1 MRFRRNLSS
10 IVSRYHCKQ
19 NITVNCVQ
27 MMRFRPLRPCA
38 VTLVKTN
45 KVPAASLLF
54 KARLIS
60 LSSDGRQ
67 LCVEESIN
75 TRMQFQG
82 YQVRHNSTAPFYT
95 FPLIVGVQDFLTG
108 FHDFTGLPWWATI
121 ISTTIFFRLAITLPL
136 AREQAITLAKTEL
149 IQPTINEILE
159 ALKHNIAIKGKR
171 AGKSLEEVNREF
183 RMEARLNLRD
193 IYKREKC
200 SPLKMYLL
208 PWAQLPLWIL
218 ISLALRNISGFFPK
232 TPEQEGMSL
241 CHPDLMNGGIGWIT
255 DLSISDP
262 YFILPIIIGITNLLN
277 IEMNTLRKKAPTKR
291 QRIITRVFRTLTV
304 AMVFF
309 ASQVPTA
316 MSLYWATSSSYG
328 LIQNLLLMQPPVRRA
343 LGIPRA
349 PSESVTPLKDKME
362 ILRLRLSQ
370 LMEIQRKS

>member
-1 MRFRRNLSS
+1 
-10 IVSRYHCKQ
+10 
-19 NITVNCVQ
+19 
-27 MMRFRPLRPCA
+27 MRFRPCILKMA
-38 VTLVKTN
+38 KSH
-45 KVPAASLLF
+45 KVPGASIVSHLC
-54 KARLIS
+54 KARLTS
-60 LSSDGRQ
+60 F
-67 LCVEESIN
+67 SIDDRN
-75 TRMQFQG
+75 LFVGELTETRLNSQG

-95 FPLIVGVQDFLTG
+95 FPLIVGVQDVLTG

-136 AREQAITLAKTEL
+136 AREQAITLARTEL

-159 ALKHNIAIKGKR
+159 ALKHNITIKGRR
-171 AGKSLEEVNREF
+171 AGKSVEEVNREF
-183 RMEARLNLRD
+183 RMEARLHLRD

-232 TPEQEGMSL
+232 TPELDGMSL
-241 CHPDLMNGGIGWIT
+241 CNPDLLNGGIGWIT
-255 DLSISDP
+255 DLSVSDP
-262 YFILPIIIGITNLLN
+262 YFILPVIIGITNLLN
-277 IEMNTLRKKAPTKR
+277 IEMNTLRKKEPTKR

-328 LIQNLLLMQPPVRRA
+328 LMQNLLLMQPPVRRA
-343 LGIPRA
+343 LGIPRVL
-349 PSESVTPLKDKME
+349 SESVTPLKDKMD
-362 ILRLRLSQ
+362 ILKIRMNQ
-370 LMEIQRKS
+370 LMEIQRRS

>member
-1 MRFRRNLSS
+1 
-10 IVSRYHCKQ
+10 
-19 NITVNCVQ
+19 
-27 MMRFRPLRPCA
+27 MMRFRPFRPCILKLA
-38 VTLVKTN
+38 RSH
-45 KVPAASLLF
+45 KVPAASHLC
-54 KARLIS
+54 KARLTSFLIDDRNFFVGK
-60 LSSDGRQ
+60 LT
-67 LCVEESIN
+67 E
-75 TRMQFQG
+75 TRLHFQG
-82 YQVRHNSTAPFYT
+82 HQVRHNSTSPLYT
-95 FPLIVGVQDFLTG
+95 FPLIVGVQDFLTS
-108 FHDFTGLPWWATI
+108 FHDLTGLPWWATI

-159 ALKHNIAIKGKR
+159 ALKHNIAIKGRR
-171 AGKSLEEVNREF
+171 AGKSVEEVNREF
-183 RMEARLNLRD
+183 RMEARLHLRD

-200 SPLKMYLL
+200 SPMKMYLL

-232 TPEQEGMSL
+232 TPELEGMSW
-241 CHPDLMNGGIGWIT
+241 CNPDLVHEGIGWIT
-255 DLSISDP
+255 DLSVSDP
-262 YFILPIIIGITNLLN
+262 YFILPVIIGVTNLLN

-328 LIQNLLLMQPPVRRA
+328 LIQNLLLMRPPVRRA

-349 PSESVTPLKDKME
+349 PSESVTPLKDKMDV
-362 ILRLRLSQ
+362 LKVRMNQ
-370 LMEIQRKS
+370 FMEIQRKS